1 MVKIISHAS
10 RPHLVQLYQNGK
22 VVCDENCPMWTSH
35 KICSHC
41 VAVAHC
47 LDCTQDFIGW
57 FTSHSKKLNLT
68 KLCTSKVM
76 QNIGKKPS
84 QNHYSQRKAKPPILS
99 WALHSSFPSPSTT
112 TINALFYDGPC
123 ASSTGV
129 PFGYLQEPT
138 YPNWW
143 SSYSYQLWG
152 VEMPTTSMLIQNFSL
167 SIHFVIRLVT
177 LLIMMPLLILPLL
190 TLYHQRMIGIHFGSA
205 SSTNAL
211 QPVLDVEVNSQEQLM
226 EVCQLHL

>member
-1 MVKIISHAS
+1 MVKILSYAS

-22 VVCDENCPMWTSH
+22 VVCDENCPMWTSL

-68 KLCTSKVM
+68 KLCTSNVT
-76 QNIGKKPS
+76 QNAGKKPL
-84 QNHYSQRKAKPPILS
+84 QNRYSQRKAKPLILS
-99 WALHSSFPSPSTT
+99 WTLHSSFISPSTT
-112 TINALFYDGPC
+112 TINA
-123 ASSTGV
+123 
-129 PFGYLQEPT
+129 
-138 YPNWW
+138 
-143 SSYSYQLWG
+143 
-152 VEMPTTSMLIQNFSL
+152 
-167 SIHFVIRLVT
+167 
-177 LLIMMPLLILPLL
+177 PLLPII
-190 TLYHQRMIGIHFGSA
+190 TLYHQRMTGIHFGSA

-226 EVCQLHL
+226 EVCQLHI